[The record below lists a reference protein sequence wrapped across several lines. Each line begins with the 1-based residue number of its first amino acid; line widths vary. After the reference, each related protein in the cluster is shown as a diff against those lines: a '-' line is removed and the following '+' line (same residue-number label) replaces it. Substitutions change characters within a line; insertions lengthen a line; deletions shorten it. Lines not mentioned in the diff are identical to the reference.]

1 MQDLHSTDICHP
13 LWDQALCLLVS
24 TLSSQHDQVKF
35 NNSQNTIVISTSDWQ
50 APFPYTI
57 LKEFEVNPPPPLP
70 QNQPSSPASNAV
82 NLMVPDVIETEP
94 YSFGL
99 YYSVFRKACCAP
111 LFFLKCDVPKKDTS
125 NSCNSWA
132 QLSLSV
138 IEISDCYTERP
149 LQFMVCQHI
158 CKDIQ
163 G

>member
-1 MQDLHSTDICHP
+1 MQNLHSTDICHP
-13 LWDQALCLLVS
+13 LWDQDLCLLVS

-57 LKEFEVNPPPPLP
+57 LIEFEVNPPPPLP

-99 YYSVFRKACCAP
+99 Y
-111 LFFLKCDVPKKDTS
+111 
-125 NSCNSWA
+125 
-132 QLSLSV
+132 
-138 IEISDCYTERP
+138 
-149 LQFMVCQHI
+149 
-158 CKDIQ
+158 
-163 G
+163 